1 MKFKRE
7 KIKRSQLDEL
17 SKTMSVIPM
26 SELMLMMGEYAETH
40 YFDDIFQ
47 LTNFISAGM
56 FSIEIAFVR
65 FTDGTFAAHI
75 DWDKNTDNKAYIALT
90 PYASGSQI
98 QYYAFEGKI
107 IDTHGHTHLGSGSP
121 FPSWSSDPEDESDM
135 QNKADYPE
143 IPNWLIYYGGNY
155 YSY

>member
-40 YFDDIFQ
+40 YCNDIYQ

-65 FTDGTFAAHI
+65 FTDGTYAAHV
-75 DWDKNTDNKAYIALT
+75 DWDNNTDVIANITLT
-90 PYASGSQI
+90 PYVSGGQI
-98 QYYAFEGKI
+98 QYYAFEGKR
-107 IDTHGHTHLGSGSP
+107 IDTHGHTHLSSP
-121 FPSWSSDPEDESDM
+121 LPTSNSDPQEGNDM
-135 QNKADYPE
+135 QTKAQFSE